1 MADSKDVEQNKVFA
15 AIGYLGILFLV
26 PMLAAPKSP
35 YAQFHA
41 KQGMV
46 LFITALIMSVV
57 LAIPILGWV
66 IGGLGEIFVIVL
78 MIMGILNAVNG
89 QEKPLP
95 VIGQFAG
102 KVGGSSAQ

>member
-1 MADSKDVEQNKVFA
+1 MADSKDVEQNKVLA
-15 AIGYLGILFLV
+15 AVGYLGILFLV

-46 LFITALIMSVV
+46 LFIAAIILSVV
-57 LAIPILGWV
+57 LAIPVLGWV
-66 IGGLGEIFVIVL
+66 IGGLGEVFILIL
-78 MIMGILNAVNG
+78 MIMGIINAVNG

-95 VIGQFAG
+95 VIGQFAS
-102 KVGGSSAQ
+102 KVGGSAQ